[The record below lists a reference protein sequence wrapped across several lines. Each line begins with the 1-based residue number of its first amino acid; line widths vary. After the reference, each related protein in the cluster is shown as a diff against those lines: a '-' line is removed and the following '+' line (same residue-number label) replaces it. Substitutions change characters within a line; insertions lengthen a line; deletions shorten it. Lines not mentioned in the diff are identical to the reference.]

1 MRRISPYL
9 AAVLLAVLAPAA
21 AQADCIA
28 DPPGSLTI
36 FCLGFDP
43 VTGDTDPTPDGLS
56 DARDG
61 LDIEVDFI
69 QENGPLIRDGLVIP
83 GSGNSVYVYG
93 VIEARTGTAILGG
106 PDLTVTLG
114 VAPTATSSGGSALI
128 EAGNGIDVGTATG
141 LTVDLAGG
149 GDFDVSG
156 TAIRGGDGASVT
168 GEVFFATGNY
178 RAIDLGDDSSVVLS
192 SSSGNI
198 VGVDISSGGGSAV
211 VLGERSEFSIGAGG
225 SIIGRTS
232 DDPLPGTG
240 VELGSGRFFSESA
253 VGGRGEGGV
262 GLRIT
267 GTSGITTI
275 DNGFEGILEGDAYA
289 ILVEGGDANTSVQ
302 RMVNFGSLGDVS
314 FGGGDDSLTVA
325 DGMASTGVTE
335 FGAGDDSLGL
345 SEFLDGFNDFGLF
358 DGGPGFDDVLFDG
371 FDLADLLDV
380 TESAGVIRFGFD
392 EGLSL
397 GGPSLFF
404 DLTNFDSYVF
414 SDASFTDSQLRTAF
428 DLPPAAIPLPA
439 AGWLLALGLGGLAL
453 RRRRRPAGV

>member
-9 AAVLLAVLAPAA
+9 AAALPAILAPAA
-21 AQADCIA
+21 AQADCFE
-28 DPPGSLTI
+28 DPPGSFTI
-36 FCLGFDP
+36 FCLGFDLD
-43 VTGDTDPTPDGLS
+43 TGDLDPTPDGLF

-69 QENGPLIRDGLVIP
+69 QENGPLITDGLVIP

-106 PDLTVTLG
+106 PDLTVRLG
-114 VAPTATSSGGSALI
+114 VAPTPMSSGGSAVI
-128 EAGNGIDVGTATG
+128 EAGNGIDIGTATG
-141 LTVDLAGG
+141 LSVNLAGG

-168 GEVFFATGNY
+168 GEVLFATGNY

-211 VLGERSEFSIGAGG
+211 VLGERSKFSIGAGG
-225 SIIGRTS
+225 SVVGRTS

-240 VELGSGRFFSESA
+240 VELGSGRFFSESGVA
-253 VGGRGEGGV
+253 GRGTGGV

-267 GTSGITTI
+267 GTSGLTTI
-275 DNGFEGILEGDAYA
+275 DNGFEGVLEGDAHA
-289 ILVEGGDANTSVQ
+289 LLVEGGDANTSVQ
-302 RMVNFGSLGDVS
+302 QMLNFGSLGDAS

-325 DGMASTGVTE
+325 DGMASTGVTK
-335 FGAGDDSLGL
+335 FGAGNDLLSLTDT
-345 SEFLDGFNDFGLF
+345 LDGLNDFGLF

-380 TESAGVIRFGFD
+380 TDAAGVIRFGFD
-392 EGLSL
+392 EGLGL

-404 DLTNFDSYVF
+404 DLANFESYVF
-414 SDASFTDSQLRTAF
+414 KNASFTDQQFRTAF

-439 AGWLLALGLGGLAL
+439 AGWLLAASLCGLVLH
-453 RRRRRPAGV
+453 RRRPAGT